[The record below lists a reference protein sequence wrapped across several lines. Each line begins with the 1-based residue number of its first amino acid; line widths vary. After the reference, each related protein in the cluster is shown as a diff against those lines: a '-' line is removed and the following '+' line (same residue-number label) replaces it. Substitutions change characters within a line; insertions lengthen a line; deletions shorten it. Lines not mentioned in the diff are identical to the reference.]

1 MDDDTEIEKAV
12 RQLGAEVDLMLIA
25 EYMDESLILL
35 KVILQQLSRNLL
47 HHKNLQ
53 KTTVNTFLKSF
64 CKS

>member
-1 MDDDTEIEKAV
+1 MDDDTEIKKAI

-35 KVILQQLSRNLL
+35 KVILQQLSRNLQ
-47 HHKNLQ
+47 HHENSQ

>member
-35 KVILQQLSRNLL
+35 KVILQQLSRNL
-47 HHKNLQ
+47 
-53 KTTVNTFLKSF
+53 
-64 CKS
+64 